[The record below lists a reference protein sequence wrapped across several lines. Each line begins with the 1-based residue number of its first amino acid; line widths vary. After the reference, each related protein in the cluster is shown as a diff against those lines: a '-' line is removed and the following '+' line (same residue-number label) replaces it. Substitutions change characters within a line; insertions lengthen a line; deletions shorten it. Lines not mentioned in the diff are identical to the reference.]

1 MLSPLAGSLH
11 SSLSREEENQVNR
24 KVTMTKLTRVVSVI
38 AAASLAA
45 TALVAAA
52 APSDAAATKTLVIA
66 TDLPL
71 QGSSF
76 DSNDSTNK
84 AIALYLKSVGGK
96 AGKYK
101 ITLKYYD
108 NATATAGAWD
118 AGQCTQNAQ
127 NHVAN
132 KAEIAVICTYN
143 SGCAKI
149 EVPILNQDPK
159 GPMLMVSQA
168 NTNPG
173 LTKSWK
179 PGEPDVYYPAGVR
192 NYARVC
198 TTDDNQGAA
207 AAQFA
212 KSIGIKSVY
221 VLNDTQTY
229 GHGVAQAFTTEAKKQ
244 GLTVLSDGPSGQG
257 WDTLQSDYT
266 ALFQKIAPLNPDMV
280 YFGGIYDNNGGQ
292 LLKAK
297 VAVLGDNTKVKL
309 MAPDGFT
316 GYPQFNADP
325 NAAGAYL
332 SFAGLSNE
340 LLVKNSPNGAGAKF
354 LALYKKTFKKD
365 PVGSYPI
372 YGVAALQVELA
383 AIAKSNG
390 TRKSVTESVFSG
402 LGITIPAAQS
412 VLGKSL
418 HISTLTGDT
427 TAKDITIEQVV
438 GGVETTLKAWTVK

>member
-1 MLSPLAGSLH
+1 
-11 SSLSREEENQVNR
+11 
-24 KVTMTKLTRVVSVI
+24 MTKLTRVVSVV
-38 AAASLAA
+38 AAVSMVA
-45 TALVAAA
+45 TAFVAGAV
-52 APSDAAATKTLVIA
+52 PSQAAATKTLVIA

-96 AGKYK
+96 AGKFK

-108 NATATAGAWD
+108 DATATAGAWD

-132 KAEIAVICTYN
+132 KSEVAVIGTYN

-159 GPMLMVSQA
+159 GPMLMVSQT

-173 LTKSWK
+173 LTKSWN
-179 PGEPDVYYPAGVR
+179 PGEPDVYYPTGTR

-198 TTDDNQGAA
+198 TTDDNQGSA

-212 KSIGIKSVY
+212 KSIGVKSVY

-229 GHGVAQAFTTEAKKQ
+229 GQGVAQAFTTEAKKQ
-244 GLTVLSDGPSGQG
+244 GITVLSSGPAGQG

-297 VAVLGDNTKVKL
+297 VAVLGDNVKVKL

-316 GYPQFNADP
+316 GYPQFNSDP
-325 NAAGAYL
+325 NADGAYL

-340 LLVKNSPNGAGAKF
+340 LLVKNSPKGAGAKF
-354 LALYKKTFKKD
+354 LASYKKTYKKD

-372 YGVAALQVELA
+372 YGVAALQVILA
-383 AIAKSNG
+383 AIAKSDG
-390 TRKSVTESVFSG
+390 TRKSITENVFSG
-402 LGITIPAAQS
+402 LGITIPANQS
-412 VLGKSL
+412 VLGKAL

-427 TAKDITIEQVV
+427 TAKDITIEQVT
-438 GGVETTLKAWTVK
+438 GGQEQTLKAWTVK